1 MKIVTKT
8 LALSVFMLPALALA
22 APYGGMGEIVISII
36 LMLAGIYLILLPYV
50 MARLVYWIYVVICLV
65 SGKKIEKMSSG
76 WILLDIF
83 MFSLAGYLYDDF
95 MFKSE
100 REKREYA
107 RLKQLSQI
115 TLPAPQTV
123 AGIAMP
129 AGTYLETEIAKRKQS
144 EPDKFTYAK
153 FPRPVVW
160 NGIPITSIRRLLSN
174 NDNYWDDY
182 KIETNPEKPA
192 GIGQWICQA
201 GVNLEWRLL
210 PQADGNSPL
219 VPSHQSAEPYVYLSR
234 CDLEEGQ
241 FASLPEFGAML
252 EVSSISRENDK
263 YRDTAKGFW
272 RAVASRYSEE
282 SRESG
287 IMDFRSL
294 ELSVDTAR
302 MVHEFAAKLEDNN
315 PDMNCQIPEHTF
327 LVWQKSR
334 PNVILAASPE
344 PKRIPK
350 KCWGKTL
357 VPTPIEA
364 LSKQLGPNY
373 ESFFNG
379 AEQYFKQTQAVSSKQ
394 KNFEKP

>member
-1 MKIVTKT
+1 
-8 LALSVFMLPALALA
+8 
-22 APYGGMGEIVISII
+22 
-36 LMLAGIYLILLPYV
+36 

-83 MFSLAGYLYDDF
+83 MFSLAAYLYDDF

-107 RLKQLSQI
+107 RLKELSQI
-115 TLPAPQTV
+115 TLSAPQTV

-201 GVNLEWRLL
+201 GVNLEWRLI
-210 PQADGNSPL
+210 PQADGKPPKISYN
-219 VPSHQSAEPYVYLSR
+219 QSAESHVYLPG
-234 CDLEEGQ
+234 CTLEEVQ
-241 FASLPEFGAML
+241 TAPLPEFGAIL
-252 EVSSISRENDK
+252 EVRSIRRENDK
-263 YRDTAKGFW
+263 YPDIAKGFW
-272 RAVASRYSEE
+272 RAGALGYSEE

-287 IMDFRSL
+287 RMDFYSL

-302 MVHEFAAKLEDNN
+302 IVHEFAAELGDNSS
-315 PDMNCQIPEHTF
+315 MNCRMPEHTF

-334 PNVILAASPE
+334 PNVILAASPDLD
-344 PKRIPK
+344 KIPK

-373 ESFFNG
+373 KSFFDG
-379 AEQYFKQTQAVSSKQ
+379 SERYFKQARTASSEQ
-394 KNFEKP
+394 KNAAKP

>member
-1 MKIVTKT
+1 
-8 LALSVFMLPALALA
+8 
-22 APYGGMGEIVISII
+22 
-36 LMLAGIYLILLPYV
+36 
-50 MARLVYWIYVVICLV
+50 
-65 SGKKIEKMSSG
+65 
-76 WILLDIF
+76 
-83 MFSLAGYLYDDF
+83 MFSLAGYWYIGFVLLPQRE
-95 MFKSE
+95 SRE
-100 REKREYA
+100 RE
-107 RLKQLSQI
+107 RLEQLSQI

-144 EPDKFTYAK
+144 EPDKFINAK
-153 FPRPVVW
+153 FPHPVVW
-160 NGIPITSIRRLLSN
+160 NGIPITVMERKLS
-174 NDNYWDDY
+174 DQDDY
-182 KIETNPEKPA
+182 WRDSTIYTESKKPA
-192 GIGQWICQA
+192 RIGQWLCA
-201 GVNLEWRLL
+201 GKDLEWRLI
-210 PQADGNSPL
+210 PQANGKPPEIPYN
-219 VPSHQSAEPYVYLSR
+219 QSAEPYVYLSR

-263 YRDTAKGFW
+263 YRDAAKGFW
-272 RAVASRYSEE
+272 RAVALGYSEK

-294 ELSVDTAR
+294 ELLVDTAR
-302 MVHEFAAKLEDNN
+302 MVHEFTAELGDNSS
-315 PDMNCQIPEHTF
+315 MNCRMPEHTF

-357 VPTPIEA
+357 VPTPIEV

-379 AEQYFKQTQAVSSKQ
+379 AEQYFKQTQAVSSEQ

>member
-8 LALSVFMLPALALA
+8 LALSVFMLPTLAFA
-22 APYGGMGEIVISII
+22 EAVGGMGEIVIYAI

-83 MFSLAGYLYDDF
+83 MFSLAAYLYDGF
-95 MFKSE
+95 MFKPE
-100 REKREYA
+100 REKREYE

-123 AGIAMP
+123 AGITMP
-129 AGTYLETEIAKRKQS
+129 AGTYLETEIAKRKHS

-153 FPRPVVW
+153 FPQPVVW
-160 NGIPITSIRRLLSN
+160 NGIPITSIKRLLSN

-192 GIGQWICQA
+192 GIGQWICMA

-252 EVSSISRENDK
+252 EVESISRENDK
-263 YRDTAKGFW
+263 YRDAAKGFW

-294 ELSVDTAR
+294 GLSVDTAR
-302 MVHEFAAKLEDNN
+302 VVHEFAAKLEDN
-315 PDMNCQIPEHTF
+315 PDMNCQMPNPTF

-350 KCWGKTL
+350 KCWGKTI

-364 LSKQLGPNY
+364 LSKQKAARKKMLRNL
-373 ESFFNG
+373 NLR
-379 AEQYFKQTQAVSSKQ
+379 
-394 KNFEKP
+394 

>member
-22 APYGGMGEIVISII
+22 APYGGMGETLISII
-36 LMLAGIYLILLPYV
+36 LILGGVYFILLPYV
-50 MARLVYWIYVVICLV
+50 MTRLVYWILVICLA
-65 SGKKIEKMSSG
+65 SGKKTEKLSSG

-83 MFSLAGYLYDDF
+83 MFSLAGYWYIGFVLLPQRE
-95 MFKSE
+95 SRE
-100 REKREYA
+100 RE
-107 RLKQLSQI
+107 RLKELSQI

-129 AGTYLETEIAKRKQS
+129 AGTYLETEIAERTHS

-153 FPRPVVW
+153 FPQPVVW
-160 NGIPITSIRRLLSN
+160 NSIPITSIRRLLSN

-201 GVNLEWRLL
+201 GVNLEWRLI
-210 PQADGNSPL
+210 PQADGKPPKISYN
-219 VPSHQSAEPYVYLSR
+219 QSAESHVYLSR

-263 YRDTAKGFW
+263 YRDAAKGFW
-272 RAVASRYSEE
+272 RAVALGYSEK

-302 MVHEFAAKLEDNN
+302 MVHEFAAELGDNSS
-315 PDMNCQIPEHTF
+315 MNCQMPEHTF

-357 VPTPIEA
+357 VPTPFEA

-373 ESFFNG
+373 ESFFAG
-379 AEQYFKQTQAVSSKQ
+379 EGRYFKQAQAASSEQ
-394 KNFEKP
+394 ENAAKP

>member
-1 MKIVTKT
+1 MKIMTKT
-8 LALSVFMLPALALA
+8 LALSVFMLPASAFA
-22 APYGGMGEIVISII
+22 EAVGGMGEIVIYAI
-36 LMLAGIYLILLPYV
+36 LMLGGVYFILLPYV
-50 MARLVYWIYVVICLV
+50 MTRLVYWIVVICL
-65 SGKKIEKMSSG
+65 SPGKKTEKLSSG
-76 WILLDIF
+76 WILLDIV
-83 MFSLAGYLYDDF
+83 MFSLAGYWYIGFVLLPQRE
-95 MFKSE
+95 SRE
-100 REKREYA
+100 RE
-107 RLKQLSQI
+107 RLEQLSQI

-123 AGIAMP
+123 AGITMP
-129 AGTYLETEIAKRKQS
+129 AGTYIETNIAERTHS

-160 NGIPITSIRRLLSN
+160 NGIPITSIERRMF
-174 NDNYWDDY
+174 NDYDYWSDY
-182 KIETNPEKPA
+182 NAIQTNSEEPVS
-192 GIGQWICQA
+192 IGQWLCA
-201 GVNLEWRLL
+201 GKDLEWRLL
-210 PQADGNSPL
+210 PQADGNLPL

-263 YRDTAKGFW
+263 YRDAAKGFW

-302 MVHEFAAKLEDNN
+302 VVHEFAAKLEDN
-315 PDMNCQIPEHTF
+315 PDMNCQMPNPTF

-334 PNVILAASPE
+334 PDVILAASPDLD
-344 PKRIPK
+344 KIPK

-357 VPTPIEA
+357 VPTPIEV

-373 ESFFNG
+373 KSFFDG
-379 AEQYFKQTQAVSSKQ
+379 ADRYFKQVRAESSAQ
-394 KNFEKP
+394 ENAAKP

>member
-22 APYGGMGEIVISII
+22 EAVGGMGEILIYGI
-36 LMLAGIYLILLPYV
+36 LMLAGVYLILLPYV
-50 MARLVYWIYVVICLV
+50 MTRLVYWIYVVICLV
-65 SGKKIEKMSSG
+65 SGKKTEKLNSG
-76 WILLDIF
+76 WILLDIV
-83 MFSLAGYLYDDF
+83 MFSLAGYWYIGFVLLPQRE
-95 MFKSE
+95 SRE
-100 REKREYA
+100 RE
-107 RLKQLSQI
+107 RLEQLSQI

-144 EPDKFTYAK
+144 EPDKFINAK
-153 FPRPVVW
+153 FPHPVVW
-160 NGIPITSIRRLLSN
+160 NGIPITVMERKLS
-174 NDNYWDDY
+174 DQDDY
-182 KIETNPEKPA
+182 WRDSTIYTESKKPVS
-192 GIGQWICQA
+192 IGQWLCA
-201 GVNLEWRLL
+201 GKDLEWRLI
-210 PQADGNSPL
+210 PQANGKPPEIPYN
-219 VPSHQSAEPYVYLSR
+219 QSAEPYVYLSR

-263 YRDTAKGFW
+263 YRDAAKGFW

-294 ELSVDTAR
+294 GLSVDTAR
-302 MVHEFAAKLEDNN
+302 LVHEFAAKLEDN
-315 PDMNCQIPEHTF
+315 PDMNCQMPEHTF

-357 VPTPIEA
+357 VPTPFEV

-373 ESFFNG
+373 ETFFAG
-379 AEQYFKQTQAVSSKQ
+379 EGRYFEQTQAASSL
-394 KNFEKP
+394 

>member
-1 MKIVTKT
+1 MADYIGYSCI
-8 LALSVFMLPALALA
+8 L
-22 APYGGMGEIVISII
+22 II
-36 LMLAGIYLILLPYV
+36 L
-50 MARLVYWIYVVICLV
+50 
-65 SGKKIEKMSSG
+65 
-76 WILLDIF
+76 DIPVF
-83 MFSLAGYLYDDF
+83 YFAAYLYHTSIE
-95 MFKSE
+95 SE
-100 REKREYA
+100 REEKRLE
-107 RLKQLSQI
+107 QLSPI

-129 AGTYLETEIAKRKQS
+129 AGTYLETNITKRTQP
-144 EPDKFTYAK
+144 EPDKFVYAG
-153 FPRPVVW
+153 FSQPVVW
-160 NGIPITSIRRLLSN
+160 NGIPIVRMKRDLSIG
-174 NDNYWDDY
+174 DEYWQDRTIY
-182 KIETNPEKPA
+182 TEPEKPA

-241 FASLPEFGAML
+241 FAPLPEFGAIL
-252 EVSSISRENDK
+252 EVRSIRRENDK
-263 YRDTAKGFW
+263 YPDIAKGFW
-272 RAVASRYSEE
+272 RAGALGYSEE

-287 IMDFRSL
+287 RMDFYSL

-302 MVHEFAAKLEDNN
+302 IVHEFAAELGDNSS
-315 PDMNCQIPEHTF
+315 MNCRMPEHTF

-357 VPTPIEA
+357 VPTPFEA

-373 ESFFNG
+373 ESFFAG
-379 AEQYFKQTQAVSSKQ
+379 EGRYFKQVQAASSEQ
-394 KNFEKP
+394 ENAAKP

>member
-1 MKIVTKT
+1 
-8 LALSVFMLPALALA
+8 
-22 APYGGMGEIVISII
+22 
-36 LMLAGIYLILLPYV
+36 
-50 MARLVYWIYVVICLV
+50 
-65 SGKKIEKMSSG
+65 
-76 WILLDIF
+76 
-83 MFSLAGYLYDDF
+83 MFSLAGYWYIGFVLLPQRE
-95 MFKSE
+95 SRE
-100 REKREYA
+100 RE
-107 RLKQLSQI
+107 RLEQLSQI

-144 EPDKFTYAK
+144 EPDKFINAK
-153 FPRPVVW
+153 FPHPVVW
-160 NGIPITSIRRLLSN
+160 NGIPITVMERKLS
-174 NDNYWDDY
+174 DQDDY
-182 KIETNPEKPA
+182 WRDSTIYTESKKPVS
-192 GIGQWICQA
+192 IGQWLCA
-201 GVNLEWRLL
+201 GKDLEWRLI
-210 PQADGNSPL
+210 PQANGKPPEIPYN
-219 VPSHQSAEPYVYLSR
+219 QSAEPYVYLSR

-263 YRDTAKGFW
+263 YRDAAKGFW
-272 RAVASRYSEE
+272 RAVALGYSEK

-294 ELSVDTAR
+294 ELLVDTAR
-302 MVHEFAAKLEDNN
+302 MVHEFTAELGDNSS
-315 PDMNCQIPEHTF
+315 MNCRMPEHTF

-357 VPTPIEA
+357 VPTPIEV

-379 AEQYFKQTQAVSSKQ
+379 AEQYFKQTQAVSSEQ

>member
-22 APYGGMGEIVISII
+22 APYGGMGEILIYGI
-36 LMLAGIYLILLPYV
+36 LMLAGVYLILLPYV
-50 MARLVYWIYVVICLV
+50 MTRLVYWILVICLA
-65 SGKKIEKMSSG
+65 SGKKTEKLSSG

-83 MFSLAGYLYDDF
+83 MFSLAGYWYIGFVLLPQRE
-95 MFKSE
+95 SRE
-100 REKREYA
+100 RE
-107 RLKQLSQI
+107 RLKELSQI

-129 AGTYLETEIAKRKQS
+129 AGTYLETEIAERTHS
-144 EPDKFTYAK
+144 EPDKFTYAE
-153 FPRPVVW
+153 FPQPVVW

-201 GVNLEWRLL
+201 GVNLEWRLI
-210 PQADGNSPL
+210 PQADGKPPKISYN
-219 VPSHQSAEPYVYLSR
+219 QSAESHVYLSR

-263 YRDTAKGFW
+263 YRDAAKGFW
-272 RAVASRYSEE
+272 RAVALGYSEK

-302 MVHEFAAKLEDNN
+302 MVHEFAAELGDNSS
-315 PDMNCQIPEHTF
+315 MNCQMPEHTF

-357 VPTPIEA
+357 VPTPFEA

-373 ESFFNG
+373 ESFFAG
-379 AEQYFKQTQAVSSKQ
+379 EGRYFKQAQAASSEQ
-394 KNFEKP
+394 ENAAKP

>member
-1 MKIVTKT
+1 MKIMTKT
-8 LALSVFMLPALALA
+8 LALSVFMLPALAFA
-22 APYGGMGEIVISII
+22 EAVGGMGEIVIYAI
-36 LMLAGIYLILLPYV
+36 LMLGGVYFILLPYV
-50 MARLVYWIYVVICLV
+50 MTRLVYWIVVICLTP
-65 SGKKIEKMSSG
+65 GKKTEKLSSG
-76 WILLDIF
+76 WILLDIV
-83 MFSLAGYLYDDF
+83 MFSLAGYWYIGFVLLPQRE
-95 MFKSE
+95 SRE
-100 REKREYA
+100 RE
-107 RLKQLSQI
+107 RLEQLSQI

-129 AGTYLETEIAKRKQS
+129 AGTYIETNIAERTQP
-144 EPDKFTYAK
+144 EPDKFINAK
-153 FPRPVVW
+153 FPQPVVW
-160 NGIPITSIRRLLSN
+160 NGIPITVMERKLS
-174 NDNYWDDY
+174 DQDDY
-182 KIETNPEKPA
+182 WRDSTIYTESKKPVS
-192 GIGQWICQA
+192 IGQWLCA
-201 GVNLEWRLL
+201 GKDLEWRLI
-210 PQADGNSPL
+210 PQANGKPPEIPYN
-219 VPSHQSAEPYVYLSR
+219 QSVESYVYLSG

-263 YRDTAKGFW
+263 YRDAAKGLW

-294 ELSVDTAR
+294 GLSVDTAR
-302 MVHEFAAKLEDNN
+302 LVHEFAAKLEDN
-315 PDMNCQIPEHTF
+315 PDMNCQMPNPTF

-357 VPTPIEA
+357 VPTPIEV

-373 ESFFNG
+373 ASFFDG
-379 AEQYFKQTQAVSSKQ
+379 AEQYFKQAQAASSEQ
-394 KNFEKP
+394 KNAAKP

>member
-22 APYGGMGEIVISII
+22 APYGGMGETLISII
-36 LMLAGIYLILLPYV
+36 LILGGVYFILLPYV
-50 MARLVYWIYVVICLV
+50 MTRLVYWIVVICLTP
-65 SGKKIEKMSSG
+65 GKKTEKLNSG
-76 WILLDIF
+76 WILLDIV
-83 MFSLAGYLYDDF
+83 MFSLAGYWYIGFVLLP
-95 MFKSE
+95 E
-100 REKREYA
+100 RESRERE
-107 RLKQLSQI
+107 RLKELSQI

-129 AGTYLETEIAKRKQS
+129 AGTYIETNITKRTQS
-144 EPDKFTYAK
+144 EPDKFVNAK
-153 FPRPVVW
+153 FPQPVVW

-192 GIGQWICQA
+192 GIGQWICQT
-201 GVNLEWRLL
+201 GLYLEWQLL
-210 PQADGNSPL
+210 PQANGKPPEI
-219 VPSHQSAEPYVYLSR
+219 PSHQSAEHYVYLSD
-234 CDLEEGQ
+234 CTLEDGQ
-241 FASLPEFGAML
+241 TALLPEFGAVL
-252 EVSSISRENDK
+252 EVGAIRRENDK
-263 YRDTAKGFW
+263 YRDVAKGFW
-272 RAVASRYSEE
+272 RTEASGYGEE

-287 IMDFRSL
+287 RMDFYSL
-294 ELSVDTAR
+294 DLSVDSAR

-357 VPTPIEA
+357 VPTPIEV

-373 ESFFNG
+373 ASFFDG
-379 AEQYFKQTQAVSSKQ
+379 AEQYFKQAQAASSEQ
-394 KNFEKP
+394 KNAAKP

>member
-1 MKIVTKT
+1 
-8 LALSVFMLPALALA
+8 
-22 APYGGMGEIVISII
+22 
-36 LMLAGIYLILLPYV
+36 

-83 MFSLAGYLYDDF
+83 MFSLAAYLYDDF

-107 RLKQLSQI
+107 RLKELSQI
-115 TLPAPQTV
+115 TLSAPQTV

-192 GIGQWICQA
+192 RIGQWLCA
-201 GVNLEWRLL
+201 GKDLEWRLL
-210 PQADGNSPL
+210 PQADGNLPL

-241 FASLPEFGAML
+241 FAPLPEFGAIL
-252 EVSSISRENDK
+252 EVRSIRRENDK
-263 YRDTAKGFW
+263 YPDIAKGFW
-272 RAVASRYSEE
+272 RAGALGYSEE

-287 IMDFRSL
+287 RMDFYSL

-302 MVHEFAAKLEDNN
+302 IVHEFAAELGDNSS
-315 PDMNCQIPEHTF
+315 MNCRMPEHTF

-357 VPTPIEA
+357 VPTPIEV
-364 LSKQLGPNY
+364 LSKQLGLNY

>member
-1 MKIVTKT
+1 MKIMTKT
-8 LALSVFMLPALALA
+8 LALSVFMLPALAFA
-22 APYGGMGEIVISII
+22 EAVGGMGEIVIYAI
-36 LMLAGIYLILLPYV
+36 LMLGGVYFILLPYV
-50 MARLVYWIYVVICLV
+50 MTRLVYWILVICLA
-65 SGKKIEKMSSG
+65 SGKKTEKLNSG

-83 MFSLAGYLYDDF
+83 MFSLAGYWYIGFVLLP
-95 MFKSE
+95 E
-100 REKREYA
+100 RESRERE
-107 RLKQLSQI
+107 RLKELSQI

-129 AGTYLETEIAKRKQS
+129 AGTYIETNIAERTQP
-144 EPDKFTYAK
+144 EPDKFINAK
-153 FPRPVVW
+153 FPQPVVW
-160 NGIPITSIRRLLSN
+160 NGIPITVMERKLS
-174 NDNYWDDY
+174 DQDDY
-182 KIETNPEKPA
+182 WRDSTIYTESKKPVS
-192 GIGQWICQA
+192 IGQWLCA
-201 GVNLEWRLL
+201 GKDLEWRLI
-210 PQADGNSPL
+210 PQANGKPPEIPYN
-219 VPSHQSAEPYVYLSR
+219 QSAEPYVYLSR

-263 YRDTAKGFW
+263 YRDVAKGFW
-272 RAVASRYSEE
+272 RTETLGYNEKSQ
-282 SRESG
+282 ESG
-287 IMDFRSL
+287 RMDFRSL

-315 PDMNCQIPEHTF
+315 PDMNCQMPEHTF

-357 VPTPIEA
+357 VPTPIEV

-373 ESFFNG
+373 ASFFAG
-379 AEQYFKQTQAVSSKQ
+379 EGRYFKQAQAASSEQ
-394 KNFEKP
+394 ENAAKP

>member
-8 LALSVFMLPALALA
+8 LALSVFILPAFAFA
-22 APYGGMGEIVISII
+22 EAVGGMGEIVIYAI
-36 LMLAGIYLILLPYV
+36 LMLGGVYFILLPYV
-50 MARLVYWIYVVICLV
+50 MTRLVYWIVVICLTP
-65 SGKKIEKMSSG
+65 GKKTEKLSSG
-76 WILLDIF
+76 WILLDIV
-83 MFSLAGYLYDDF
+83 MFSLAGYWYIGFVLLPQRE
-95 MFKSE
+95 SRE
-100 REKREYA
+100 RE
-107 RLKQLSQI
+107 RLEQLSQI

-123 AGIAMP
+123 SGIAMP

-144 EPDKFTYAK
+144 EPDKFINAK
-153 FPRPVVW
+153 FPQPVVW
-160 NGIPITSIRRLLSN
+160 NGIPITSIKRLLSN

-182 KIETNPEKPA
+182 KIETNPEKPVS
-192 GIGQWICQA
+192 IGQWICQA

-210 PQADGNSPL
+210 PQADGNPPL
-219 VPSHQSAEPYVYLSR
+219 VPSHQSAEPYVYLSG

-252 EVSSISRENDK
+252 EVSSLSRENDK
-263 YRDTAKGFW
+263 YRDATKGFW

-282 SRESG
+282 SREFG

-294 ELSVDTAR
+294 ALSVDSAR
-302 MVHEFAAKLEDNN
+302 AVHEFAAKLEDN
-315 PDMNCQIPEHTF
+315 PDMNCQMPNPTF

-334 PNVILAASPE
+334 PDVILAASPE

-357 VPTPIEA
+357 VPTSFEV

-373 ESFFNG
+373 ASFFAG
-379 AEQYFKQTQAVSSKQ
+379 EGRYFKQAQAASSEQ

>member
-22 APYGGMGEIVISII
+22 APYGGMGETLISII
-36 LMLAGIYLILLPYV
+36 LILGGVYFILLPYV
-50 MARLVYWIYVVICLV
+50 MTRLVYWILVICLA
-65 SGKKIEKMSSG
+65 SGKKTEKLNSG
-76 WILLDIF
+76 WILLDIV
-83 MFSLAGYLYDDF
+83 MFSLAGYWYIGFVLLPQRE
-95 MFKSE
+95 SRE
-100 REKREYA
+100 RE
-107 RLKQLSQI
+107 RLKELSQI
-115 TLPAPQTV
+115 TLSAPQTV

-192 GIGQWICQA
+192 RIGQWLCA
-201 GVNLEWRLL
+201 GKDLEWRLI
-210 PQADGNSPL
+210 PQANGKPPEIPYN
-219 VPSHQSAEPYVYLSR
+219 QSAEPYVYLSR

-263 YRDTAKGFW
+263 YRDAAKGFW

-282 SRESG
+282 SREP
-287 IMDFRSL
+287 
-294 ELSVDTAR
+294 A
-302 MVHEFAAKLEDNN
+302 
-315 PDMNCQIPEHTF
+315 
-327 LVWQKSR
+327 
-334 PNVILAASPE
+334 
-344 PKRIPK
+344 
-350 KCWGKTL
+350 
-357 VPTPIEA
+357 
-364 LSKQLGPNY
+364 
-373 ESFFNG
+373 
-379 AEQYFKQTQAVSSKQ
+379 
-394 KNFEKP
+394 

>member
-8 LALSVFMLPALALA
+8 LALSVFMLPALAFA
-22 APYGGMGEIVISII
+22 EAVGGMGEIVIYAI

-83 MFSLAGYLYDDF
+83 MFSLAAYLYDGF
-95 MFKSE
+95 MFKPE
-100 REKREYA
+100 REKREYE

-123 AGIAMP
+123 AGITMP
-129 AGTYLETEIAKRKQS
+129 AGTYLETEIAKRKHS

-153 FPRPVVW
+153 FPQPVVW
-160 NGIPITSIRRLLSN
+160 NGIPITSIKRLLSN

-192 GIGQWICQA
+192 GIGQWICMA

-252 EVSSISRENDK
+252 EVESISRENDK
-263 YRDTAKGFW
+263 YRDAAKGFW

-294 ELSVDTAR
+294 GLSVDTAR
-302 MVHEFAAKLEDNN
+302 VVHEFAAKLEDN
-315 PDMNCQIPEHTF
+315 PDMNCQMPNPTF

-357 VPTPIEA
+357 VPTPFEA

-373 ESFFNG
+373 ESFFAG
-379 AEQYFKQTQAVSSKQ
+379 EGRYFKQAQAASSEQ
-394 KNFEKP
+394 ENAAKP